1 MLRMPTDAEWV
12 ASRVD
17 DLPAKWGE
25 DLVREWEARK
35 GGDYYGAN
43 VALREATKPYLLK
56 PLPLDASD
64 VAICD
69 AAARHAERCFD
80 LGLVFGD
87 RRQLRASMERVC
99 LGQGIEAPTPKM
111 RDDCAMA
118 RMTCPLWWRRRLRKS
133 HGKAVEAAAI
143 RLGRVSRKHDLYVSN
158 EGLKARQ
165 QQNAR
170 NTETLEGTLA
180 RNELGQDF
188 TLAELQAK
196 STANKRIRRCELMT
210 RMSGFERYADEHG
223 HSGQFITIT
232 CPSRFHRY
240 RTLRDGKLVVHN
252 PNHDPACTPD
262 VGQQYLTKIWSYM
275 RAEFSREGVKVY
287 GLRVVE
293 PQHDGTP
300 HWHALLFCEP
310 GHVATLES
318 IIRKHALKD
327 SPDERGAQEHR
338 CDFKRIDK
346 AKGTATGY
354 IAKYIAKNI
363 DGEHVGTD
371 LEGRSAV
378 ESALRVE
385 AWAARWGIRQ
395 FQQIGGPSV
404 SVWRELRRLGKLD
417 KTAPDCVK
425 AACKAANKT
434 NSTTDDESTT
444 GADWDQYCEAQGGAF
459 CGRKARI
466 RLWREDPESLGRYGD
481 VQPPRPVGI
490 WTNEA
495 SQAMARV
502 DRWEARSIRLKW
514 EVLAGVTPAR
524 RERSVFAKVSDLC
537 TLDLCQ

>member
-1 MLRMPTDAEWV
+1 MLRMPSDAEWV
-12 ASRVD
+12 ANRVD
-17 DLPAKWGE
+17 DLPAHWGK
-25 DLVREWEARK
+25 DLVHLWETRK
-35 GGDYYGAN
+35 GRNYYGAN

-69 AAARHAERCFD
+69 AAARHAERCFE
-80 LGLVFGD
+80 LGLVF
-87 RRQLRASMERVC
+87 RNRQQLRAAMERVC
-99 LGQGIEAPTPKM
+99 VGQSIEAPKSTM
-111 RDDCAMA
+111 RDDCAIA
-118 RMTCPLWWRRRLRKS
+118 RMTCPLWWRRKLRNS
-133 HGKAVEAAAI
+133 HGKAVEGAAI

-170 NTETLEGTLA
+170 NTETLKGTLA
-180 RNELGQDF
+180 RNELGQEF

-223 HSGQFITIT
+223 HSGLFITIT

-240 RTLRDGKLVVHN
+240 RTLRDGKVVIDN

-262 VGQQYLTKIWSYM
+262 VGQRYLTKIWSHM
-275 RAEFSREGVKVY
+275 RAELNREGVKVY

-310 GHVATLES
+310 GHVETLES

-327 SPDERGAQEHR
+327 TPDERGAQVHR

-346 AKGTATGY
+346 VKGTATGY
-354 IAKYIAKNI
+354 IAKYIAKNV
-363 DGEHVGTD
+363 DGEHVSTD
-371 LEGRSAV
+371 LEGRPAP

-385 AWAARWGIRQ
+385 AWAARWSIRQ

-417 KTAPDCVK
+417 ANTPEFVK
-425 AACKAANKT
+425 AACKAVNKT
-434 NSTTDDESTT
+434 SCTANDEATT
-444 GADWDQYCEAQGGAF
+444 GAAWNQYCEAQGGAF

-466 RLWREDPESLGRYGD
+466 RLWREDSESLGRYGD
-481 VQPPRPVGI
+481 VQPLRPVGI
-490 WTNEA
+490 WTDAADQSAAHVN
-495 SQAMARV
+495 
-502 DRWEARSIRLKW
+502 RWEARSIRLQW
-514 EVLAGVTPAR
+514 QVLSGVAPAQ
-524 RERSVFAKVSDLC
+524 RERSAIAKVSDLC